1 MDKKILELMENIM
14 KPKCSE
20 CGANL
25 PTYPYYDED
34 YEIRICEKCGKFHE
48 KEIWG
53 SRKWKKK
60 QSKKSK
66 ENC

>member
-1 MDKKILELMENIM
+1 M